1 MFPSSSCWILTS
13 MVLVGAGCSSDVV
26 AAATQQQPKPV
37 ATGEP
42 APAVPAPHAEDSRR
56 ELGPVVDAPIDPYR
70 RDLLHL
76 AYQAAAA
83 LPVDP
88 HAKSRA
94 SAQELVV
101 LACLDLEQ
109 PTLALKFAEEI
120 GNWRRGTAL
129 ADCAHYCAL
138 HGDLD
143 GAARHLAAAEK
154 IAGEIRLDADQ
165 QAWRYDS
172 IVMKLARTHAW
183 LGDRQKAEQL
193 AAVVDQTSGQ
203 AFDGGWAA
211 SVASRADLVTADT
224 LDAELSQLDGIIASA
239 TSGEA
244 YNAVSVC
251 TRLFDRFYAD
261 AEQREKIAR
270 RVRTRDSKL
279 PPDLF
284 TSGLM
289 ELARIA
295 IKHDDKAAAKDLL
308 AEARHFLSVSELT
321 KEFRLGFTPLMA
333 IVRFQA
339 GDVGAAQGELE
350 AGLEVYQNER
360 ETYRGTKRAKILRP
374 FAEAYQ
380 VMGDTQRAGDLYEL
394 VVEEGMENPNSRP
407 RAHDIS
413 ETCLSMARHRFAP
426 DQKLLARIREIVG
439 GLGDPW

>member
-1 MFPSSSCWILTS
+1 
-13 MVLVGAGCSSDVV
+13 MVLAGVGSAQGVV
-26 AAATQQQPKPV
+26 AAATQQPEPVVTGKAAPGGAVQPVPV
-37 ATGEP
+37 QR
-42 APAVPAPHAEDSRR
+42 VEDRR
-56 ELGPVVDAPIDPYR
+56 HELGPVTDAPIDLYR
-70 RDLLHL
+70 RDLLHF

-109 PTLALKFAEEI
+109 PTLALKFAKEI

-143 GAARHLAAAEK
+143 GAHQHLAAAEK
-154 IAGEIRLDADQ
+154 VADATRLDADQ

-172 IVMKLARTHAW
+172 IVMKLARTYAW
-183 LGDRQKAEQL
+183 LGDRHKAEQF
-193 AAVVDQTSGQ
+193 AASVDQASGQ

-211 SVASRADLVTADT
+211 SVASRADLVTPEG
-224 LDAELSQLDGIIASA
+224 LDAELSVLDGIITSA

-261 AEQREKIAR
+261 PVHREKISR

-279 PPDLF
+279 PPDLHMA
-284 TSGLM
+284 GLM

-295 IKHDDKAAAKDLL
+295 IQHDDAASAKDLL
-308 AEARHFLSVSELT
+308 AEAHRFLEVSELT
-321 KEFRLGFTPLMA
+321 KEFRLGFTPVMA
-333 IVRFQA
+333 IVRHQA
-339 GDVGAAQGELE
+339 GDTGAAQGELE
-350 AGLEVYQNER
+350 VGLEAYHVER
-360 ETYRGTKRAKILRP
+360 ETYRGTKRAEILRP
-374 FAEAYQ
+374 FAEACQ
-380 VMGDTQRAGDLYEL
+380 VMGDTQRASDIYEL

-413 ETCLSMARHRFAP
+413 ETCVSMARNSFEP
-426 DQKLLARIREIVG
+426 GKQLLARIREIVG